1 MDLDEIM
8 YECDNIEDD
17 LDSILVSPAA
27 SSISKWRMFKVLRWA
42 QLLN

>member
-17 LDSILVSPAA
+17 LDSILL
-27 SSISKWRMFKVLRWA
+27 SSEVGATFEPTGGFG
-42 QLLN
+42 